1 MLEKH
6 PVAPSPTHTPSAVDQ
21 AEQLHPVLLDKVVA
35 QSLLPTRHTDG
46 IAIGVLEAFDANGKA
61 LVSIA
66 AFGLSSLTA
75 ASLVALN
82 SAHLGAQLA
91 LGFEA
96 GDTQRPI
103 ILGLILSAAQPTAD
117 SLAVVAPEF
126 KAQSEATHQED
137 SASDTD
143 HEADH
148 EADQEADDAAETL
161 DLIVDGRH
169 IVLQAER
176 EIELRCGDAAIILSA
191 DGHIQLRGT
200 YITSHA
206 SATQRILG
214 GSINMN

>member
-1 MLEKH
+1 MTHAAAKPDLAQQAKANPNPALLEK
-6 PVAPSPTHTPSAVDQ
+6 VIT
-21 AEQLHPVLLDKVVA
+21 

-46 IAIGVLEAFDANGKA
+46 IAIGVLDAFDANGKA

-66 AFGLSSLTA
+66 TFGLSALSA
-75 ASLVALN
+75 ISLVPLN

-91 LGFEA
+91 LGFES

-103 ILGLILSAAQPTAD
+103 ILGLILSAAQPTAAPQTEANDEAD
-117 SLAVVAPEF
+117 SETG
-126 KAQSEATHQED
+126 SEAEP
-137 SASDTD
+137 
-143 HEADH
+143 
-148 EADQEADDAAETL
+148 L
-161 DLIVDGRH
+161 DLIVDGQH

-214 GSINMN
+214 GSVNVN

>member
-1 MLEKH
+1 MTATNMAPPLMMHVPAKPDLAEQARASPNPALLEK
-6 PVAPSPTHTPSAVDQ
+6 VIT
-21 AEQLHPVLLDKVVA
+21 

-46 IAIGVLEAFDANGKA
+46 IAIGVLDAFDVSGKA

-66 AFGLSSLTA
+66 TFGLSALSA
-75 ASLVALN
+75 MSLVPLN

-91 LGFEA
+91 LGFES

-103 ILGLILSAAQPTAD
+103 ILGLILSAAQPTSEQQAAQQTKPNDKAD
-117 SLAVVAPEF
+117 TETG
-126 KAQSEATHQED
+126 SEAEP
-137 SASDTD
+137 
-143 HEADH
+143 
-148 EADQEADDAAETL
+148 L

-169 IVLQAER
+169 IVLQAGR